1 MANRVQIEPNDFE
14 LHAEGYPFFGII
26 TDIEIQNREG
36 KYGPY
41 NLAIFTVQ
49 NACGGGTLKD
59 GRPAIVKT
67 ARALPGRWNPKNEC
81 VKLIRSFHPE
91 MNSPEHFFDFDLDEM
106 VLHRY
111 LKYMVVHER
120 GKGQHEGKIFDNVD
134 KMEAATQEEVDTLNV
149 PPAELP
155 HPKPRGSMAFSS
167 ENLPDD
173 GLPF

>member
-106 VLHRY
+106 VLHHQRACTPD
-111 LKYMVVHER
+111 R
-120 GKGQHEGKIFDNVD
+120 DAPSGKKKGETSHT
-134 KMEAATQEEVDTLNV
+134 EASRA
-149 PPAELP
+149 PPALAVYQAP
-155 HPKPRGSMAFSS
+155 HT
-167 ENLPDD
+167 
-173 GLPF
+173 